1 MAGDQTQRR
10 GTRWYDRGL
19 FWLAVVGVGVAGA
32 LGASFLAERRTGDD
46 EPPLEPETFCN
57 TAAELAGFDEIEVE
71 VGVDVDALRRLQTV
85 VLKLA
90 TLAPGSVAEDFSD
103 VAGGLGEVIGVAQ
116 AVPSDDPEGL
126 ATVVAALDEQGAAT
140 AAASDR
146 AAAYVERWCGFDP
159 NEPAPT
165 TTATEPVPPVGPGSD
180 TTAPDAGAPATL
192 ERPPSAGEPAAG

>member
-1 MAGDQTQRR
+1 VAGDQTQRR

-103 VAGGLGEVIGVAQ
+103 VADGLGEVIGVAQ

-159 NEPAPT
+159 NEPGPPGGAPSG
-165 TTATEPVPPVGPGSD
+165 EVPGAAPD
-180 TTAPDAGAPATL
+180 TTAPATL
-192 ERPPSAGEPAAG
+192 EAPSPADEPPGG